1 MSLMILKVPTY
12 VGVLAA
18 LIPSIAFLAL
28 LIYFTVVL
36 PKKIP
41 KPKIVT
47 IHDPFYVIGV
57 STKTSKKTFLEDDII
72 LWKEYRRVKEKQLV
86 DHKKEENSFVAVRK
100 QAQGDETWEYL
111 IGDIVADHS
120 YIPVGLKE
128 LVIKP
133 ATYASFPVHI
143 TEDEHSWAPA
153 VAKIE
158 KHVYEKWLPNNKE
171 YELDT
176 DAVAREIEYHD
187 KRNTELTHTM
197 KFYVAVRPKKK

>member
-1 MSLMILKVPTY
+1 MSLILLKVPTY

-28 LIYFTVVL
+28 LLYYIFVA

-57 STKTSKKTFLEDDII
+57 VTKTSKKTFFEDDLI
-72 LWKEYRRVKEKQLV
+72 LWKEYKRVKEKALV
-86 DHKKEENSFVAVRK
+86 ENKKEEHSFVAVRK
-100 QAQGDETWEYL
+100 QSQSDETWEYM

-128 LVIKP
+128 LVIPP
-133 ATYASFPVHI
+133 ATYAAFPIHI
-143 TEDEHSWAPA
+143 TDEHSWAPA
-153 VAKIE
+153 VAKVE
-158 KHVYEKWLPNNKE
+158 KYVYEKWFPNNTE

-187 KRNTELTHTM
+187 KRNAETTHTM
-197 KFYVAVRPKKK
+197 KFYIAIRPKKK